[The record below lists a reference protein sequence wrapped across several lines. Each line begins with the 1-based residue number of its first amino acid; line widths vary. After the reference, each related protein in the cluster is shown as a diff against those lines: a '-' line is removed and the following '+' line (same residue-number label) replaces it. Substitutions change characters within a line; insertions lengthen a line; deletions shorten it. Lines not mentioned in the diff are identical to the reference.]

1 MFALARSPHL
11 PTKTPVTA
19 FDLLPKSV
27 VHDGVHYAAGFCGSG
42 VVWARWFAKKSAY
55 RIVGNSAGAESAFD
69 GRPFQT
75 RMLYKGNPWFLPFV
89 IAWYGWKDRL
99 GYLALPS
106 R

>member
-1 MFALARSPHL
+1 M
-11 PTKTPVTA
+11 TA
-19 FDLLPKSV
+19 FDLLPKSI

-75 RMLYKGNPWFLPFV
+75 RMLYNGNPWFLPFI

-99 GYLALPS
+99 GHLALPS